1 MSGAWLQK
9 FRLDGQ
15 LALVTGASSGLGQH
29 FAGVLAQAGARV
41 AVAARRVDKL
51 QSLVEGIQRA
61 GGDAMA
67 VALDVGD
74 AFLAIEI
81 ADKVVIRVQKNAVAA
96 VLPKGTLKSA

>member
-29 FAGVLAQAGARV
+29 FAQVLAQAGARV
-41 AVAARRVDKL
+41 ALAKNTHR
-51 QSLVEGIQRA
+51 S

-67 VALDVGD
+67 VGLNVSDIARVGACFDALASAAG
-74 AFLAIEI
+74 AACANRLGASLAVDG
-81 ADKVVIRVQKNAVAA
+81 AHRVSS
-96 VLPKGTLKSA
+96 L